1 MNLSDRQI
9 RIIKAIVEE
18 YTNTGEPVGSL
29 TLDQKYRLG
38 VSPATI
44 RNEIVSIGK
53 SCKCQNRRQR
63 NN

>member
-1 MNLSDRQI
+1 MNLSDSQI

-44 RNEIVSIGK
+44 RNEMSTLAERGF
-53 SCKCQNRRQR
+53 
-63 NN
+63 